1 MSQLNVKRNYSDLGV
16 KAIQFFRKE
25 NISRIDIGQKKMKTW
40 ISKMKS
46 STLLQK
52 NFESNLNVKKKN
64 VAIIVE
70 PLSESSLCVTEDD
83 SLSSLR
89 SLDLTK
95 KKSIATSS
103 EILFKSDTTKK
114 GN

>member
-52 NFESNLNVKKKN
+52 KFESNLNVKKKN

-89 SLDLTK
+89 SLDLQK

>member
-89 SLDLTK
+89 SLDLPK